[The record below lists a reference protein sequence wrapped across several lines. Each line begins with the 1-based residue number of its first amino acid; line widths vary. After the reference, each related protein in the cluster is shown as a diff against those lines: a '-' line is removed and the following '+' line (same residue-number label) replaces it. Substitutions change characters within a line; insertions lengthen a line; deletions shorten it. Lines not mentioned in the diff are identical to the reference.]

1 MNGFAPRPDDGML
14 RAASATLKSKG
25 RSFYWARFG
34 LSAQHA
40 RRATRLYG
48 FCRLVDDIAD
58 ASTSSNEAR
67 SALLAISQSIAR
79 GLSNDDCVN
88 DMLALMAECG
98 IEPKIVH
105 ELIAGVMSDLDAVE
119 FANVDEL
126 LLYCYQVAG
135 TVGLMMCRVLD
146 VHSPAAFPHAIDLG
160 IGMQLTN
167 ICRDVAEDA
176 AAGRRYLPAS
186 LVGNIAPATLI
197 IPRVDTQP
205 TLRKSL
211 AVLLGM
217 ADQHYRNG
225 ERGLA
230 YLPLNARFGIL
241 VAARLYRAI
250 GTGLRR
256 REHDYWSGRMVVSS
270 GQKLRLTLAAVLMQ
284 LARPDFWSI
293 PRQRVPAEPPAMK
306 ARSAIAQSAGG
317 KRANGL

>member
-1 MNGFAPRPDDGML
+1 MNGVASRPDDSML

-58 ASTSSNEAR
+58 ASTTSSEAR
-67 SALLAISQSIAR
+67 LALLAISQSIAK
-79 GLSNDDCVN
+79 GHSSDDRVN
-88 DMLALMAECG
+88 DMLALMSECR
-98 IEPKIVH
+98 IEPKIVQ
-105 ELIAGVMSDLDAVE
+105 ELMAGVMSDLDAVE

-160 IGMQLTN
+160 IAMQLTN

-186 LVGNIAPATLI
+186 VVGNIAPAALVT
-197 IPRVDTQP
+197 PRIDIQP
-205 TLRKSL
+205 TLRKGL
-211 AVLLGM
+211 ADLLRM
-217 ADQHYRNG
+217 ADRHYRNG

-230 YLPLNARFGIL
+230 YLPLSARFGIL
-241 VAARLYRAI
+241 VAARLYCAI

-270 GQKLRLTLAAVLMQ
+270 GRKLGLTLAAVVTQ
-284 LARPDFWSI
+284 LARPGFWSI
-293 PRQRVPAEPPAMK
+293 PRQRLPADPLTIK
-306 ARSAIAQSAGG
+306 ARSAIAQFAGG
-317 KRANGL
+317 KRAKRL